1 MNKPYIHTYC
11 VLMLGDRGISQ
22 TSIAANIGVS
32 MEMVNQV
39 LMGKKIST
47 KVQQAI
53 AEAIGLSSWQD
64 VEERALL
71 FADLLSVTTNHP
83 KAQYLDSAETK
94 AKRRLA

>member
-22 TSIAANIGVS
+22 TSIANRIGVS

-39 LMGKKIST
+39 LMGKKTSA
-47 KVQQAI
+47 KVQQAV
-53 AEAIGLSSWQD
+53 AEALGLPSWGK

-71 FADLLSVTTNHP
+71 FADLLSTTMNRP
-83 KAQYLDSAETK
+83 KAQYAEDIDAK